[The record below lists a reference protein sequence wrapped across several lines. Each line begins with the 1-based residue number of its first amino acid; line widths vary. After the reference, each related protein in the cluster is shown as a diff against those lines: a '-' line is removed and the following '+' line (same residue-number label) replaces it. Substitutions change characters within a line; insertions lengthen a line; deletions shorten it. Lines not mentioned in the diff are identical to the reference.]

1 MKSVVLILAVS
12 VWISN
17 CSASEEQTL
26 FDGLYTLDIVVSSC
40 YFTVKQ
46 VNITISKKNHPTA
59 HPNQRQ

>member
-26 FDGLYTLDIVVSSC
+26 FDGLFTLDILVSSF

-46 VNITISKKNHPTA
+46 VNITITKKSSNSSPESEK
-59 HPNQRQ
+59 